1 MVGWNEMSKLYNT
14 PFEAS
19 LRILLLLES
28 ANKQGFSVDMMT
40 GIDFIAIYGK
50 EFDLPLE
57 NLHGDNRYKFSEWTA
72 RRDLIQKA
80 IKQLALDQL
89 IDVNFTK
96 HGFTYSSNDSGLKFS
111 NCLSC
116 DYANNYR
123 KAVNLV
129 QPWLANKSEL
139 EILKMIRKR
148 SNDSL
153 QEG

>member
-1 MVGWNEMSKLYNT
+1 MSKLYNT

-19 LRILLLLES
+19 LRILLLLEA
-28 ANKQGFSVDMMT
+28 ANNQGYSVDMMT

-57 NLHGDNRYKFSEWTA
+57 NLHGDNRYKFSEWTT
-72 RRDLIQKA
+72 RRDLMHKA
-80 IKQLALDQL
+80 IKHLALNQL

-96 HGFTYSSNDSGLKFS
+96 QGFSYSANDNGLKFS
-111 NCLSC
+111 KCLSC
-116 DYANNYR
+116 DYANDYR
-123 KAVNLV
+123 KSVNLV
-129 QPWLANKSEL
+129 RQWLAGKTEL
-139 EILKMIRKR
+139 EILKIIRKR